1 METDD
6 EDPNYKKDAGCRS
19 GLGNAERSGAGCGI
33 FQITGNSQSLT
44 SANTKRQDQ
53 SRHHHHHH
61 HLYHQGSHRQACGR
75 HSVDGTCRNNNI
87 VISPTNFFQL
97 EQVDDQSK
105 RGLSLGSLFSTAN
118 HHAYTALTRALDSGS
133 SLKSPLD
140 SCGGESCIVDSGGST
155 TALLETVEKSSR
167 SGGAAGAHKRRSL
180 GDEEE
185 DDCCDSACS
194 AGWNWPA
201 IRVGCLLLC
210 VSCLV
215 AVLCIV
221 VGVLL
226 LRPSSCDPPRQ
237 WWQGA
242 VMYEVFVASFV
253 DSDGDGFGDFQ
264 GLSSRLDYVRHRIGA
279 SALRLTSVFSA
290 LDYPLEYEHIIDF
303 DNVDPHLG
311 HMDDFASFVERAHEM
326 GLRVVLDINPTVT
339 SDQHSWAAHWLL
351 DPYGEYANYYVPLN
365 ESAIMMDKAFVR
377 VEPAVSERDTD
388 DDDRRDP
395 QRPFGNQLYLN
406 WSHPEVRQQVMRSL
420 AVWVEKGVDGFY
432 LKHVDR
438 LQVSDDRELYEVLLA
453 WRRLLDEQDFLDER
467 GRILMTSVNLA
478 QEMADRDSLFIQ
490 PIVALFDLL
499 DVHVPLEGGPDNVM
513 QIMASRF
520 AQVTRQTRL
529 DTRTTAAVSTD
540 ENITGG
546 PSSERRQCGGVANMA
561 TLALERL
568 TGVYGCSFAPY
579 YRYKCHIRKQE
590 CYIFSDNCS
599 AILITSVRLLSLN
612 ISHESLL
619 IPLVIQD
626 PWLSWNLGDSES
638 PRLASRLV
646 DVDPLA
652 ALFTLWGMPGTVSL
666 FYGDEIGM
674 KDSVDQST
682 GRPFRTGQLGPMQ
695 WSDATHANFS
705 SPTSRPWMPA
715 HPDHVIRN
723 VDNSS
728 EIIDT
733 LARAAELRS
742 SVVTLYMSGVPSHRH
757 RRCNTKLV
765 RNCGEIFAMERFYPR
780 HARYAVVANFAP
792 RGVTS
797 DLSDLGFEGNVV
809 AGTCSSLPTRVNFRE
824 LYLEPGEALYVEI
837 TS

>member
-1 METDD
+1 MDTDA
-6 EDPNYKKDAGCRS
+6 EDHNYRHRSGADAGCGS
-19 GLGNAERSGAGCGI
+19 GLGVSERTGVRCDI
-33 FQITGNSQSLT
+33 FQITGNGQSLT
-44 SANTKRQDQ
+44 SANGKRQSQDHTRRHNHHHQ
-53 SRHHHHHH
+53 QPQLHHHHHH
-61 HLYHQGSHRQACGR
+61 YQGPLRQTCGR

-87 VISPTNFFQL
+87 VISPTDFFQL
-97 EQVDDQSK
+97 EQADEKSR
-105 RGLSLGSLFSTAN
+105 RGLSLGNLFSTGN

-133 SLKSPLD
+133 SIKSPLD
-140 SCGGESCIVDSGGST
+140 SCGGDSCILDSAGST

-167 SGGAAGAHKRRSL
+167 AAGGGRAKEKRSL
-180 GDEEE
+180 GDEED
-185 DDCCDSACS
+185 DDCCDSAFP

-201 IRVGCLLLC
+201 IRIGCLLLC

-215 AVLCIV
+215 AVLCVV

-264 GLSSRLDYVRHRIGA
+264 GLSSRLDYIRHRIGA

-311 HMDDFASFVERAHEM
+311 HMEDFAAFVERAHEL

-351 DPYGEYANYYVPLN
+351 NPYGEYANYYVAVN
-365 ESAIMMDKAFVR
+365 ESAVMNNGVD
-377 VEPAVSERDTD
+377 EWEDTD

-420 AVWVEKGVDGFY
+420 SVWLEKGVDGFY

-453 WRRLLDEQDFLDER
+453 WRRLLDEQDYMDER
-467 GRILMTSVNLA
+467 GRILMTSVSLA
-478 QEMADRDSLFIQ
+478 QELAERDSLFAQ

-499 DVHVPLEGGPDNVM
+499 DVHVPLEGGPDNVT
-513 QIMASRF
+513 QIMASRY
-520 AQVTRQTRL
+520 A
-529 DTRTTAAVSTD
+529 
-540 ENITGG
+540 
-546 PSSERRQCGGVANMA
+546 
-561 TLALERL
+561 
-568 TGVYGCSFAPY
+568 
-579 YRYKCHIRKQE
+579 
-590 CYIFSDNCS
+590 
-599 AILITSVRLLSLN
+599 
-612 ISHESLL
+612 
-619 IPLVIQD
+619 QD

-646 DVDPLA
+646 EVDPLA

-674 KDSVDQST
+674 KDSLDQST

-705 SPTSRPWMPA
+705 SPASRPWMPA

-723 VDNSS
+723 VDNAS

-733 LARAAELRS
+733 LTRAAELRS
-742 SVVTLYMSGVPSHRH
+742 SVVTLYMAGVPSHRH

-780 HARYAVVANFAP
+780 RARYAVVANFAP

>member
-1 METDD
+1 MDTDD
-6 EDPNYKKDAGCRS
+6 EDHNYKHDAGCRS
-19 GLGNAERSGAGCGI
+19 GLGISERSGAGCDI
-33 FQITGNSQSLT
+33 FQITGNGQSLT
-44 SANTKRQDQ
+44 SANTKRQDH
-53 SRHHHHHH
+53 SRHHHHH

-118 HHAYTALTRALDSGS
+118 HHAYTALTKALDSGS

-185 DDCCDSACS
+185 DDCCDSAFS

-201 IRVGCLLLC
+201 IRIGCLLLC

-311 HMDDFASFVERAHEM
+311 HMDDFASFVERAHKM

-365 ESAIMMDKAFVR
+365 ESAIMSNGVD
-377 VEPAVSERDTD
+377 EWEDSD

-420 AVWVEKGVDGFY
+420 AVWIEKGVDGFY

-438 LQVSDDRELYEVLLA
+438 LQVSDDRELYEVLLE
-453 WRRLLDEQDFLDER
+453 WRRLLDEHDYLDER

-478 QEMADRDSLFIQ
+478 QELADRDSLFIQ

-499 DVHVPLEGGPDNVM
+499 DVHVPLEGGPDNVT

-520 AQVTRQTRL
+520 AQMTRQTRL
-529 DTRTTAAVSTD
+529 DARTTAGVSTD

-546 PSSERRQCGGVANMA
+546 SSGERSHCGGVANMA
-561 TLALERL
+561 M
-568 TGVYGCSFAPY
+568 
-579 YRYKCHIRKQE
+579 
-590 CYIFSDNCS
+590 
-599 AILITSVRLLSLN
+599 
-612 ISHESLL
+612 
-619 IPLVIQD
+619 D

-705 SPTSRPWMPA
+705 SPASRPWMPA

-742 SVVTLYMSGVPSHRH
+742 SVVTLYISGVPSHRH

-765 RNCGEIFAMERFYPR
+765 RKCGEIFAMERFYPR
-780 HARYAVVANFAP
+780 RARYAVVANFAP

-797 DLSDLGFEGNVV
+797 DLSDFGFEGNVV

>member
-1 METDD
+1 MENVGVFSREKHYEVQTCQTMDTDD
-6 EDPNYKKDAGCRS
+6 EDHNYKHDAGCRS
-19 GLGNAERSGAGCGI
+19 GLGISERSGAGCDI
-33 FQITGNSQSLT
+33 FQITGNGQSLT
-44 SANTKRQDQ
+44 SANTKRQDH
-53 SRHHHHHH
+53 SRHHHHH

-75 HSVDGTCRNNNI
+75 HSIDGTCRNNNI

-185 DDCCDSACS
+185 DDCCDSAFS

-201 IRVGCLLLC
+201 IRIGCLLLC

-351 DPYGEYANYYVPLN
+351 DPSNGVDEW
-365 ESAIMMDKAFVR
+365 EDS
-377 VEPAVSERDTD
+377 D

-420 AVWVEKGVDGFY
+420 AVWIEKGVDGFY

-438 LQVSDDRELYEVLLA
+438 LQVSDDRELYEVLLE
-453 WRRLLDEQDFLDER
+453 WRRLLDEHDYLDER

-478 QEMADRDSLFIQ
+478 QELADRDSLFIQ

-499 DVHVPLEGGPDNVM
+499 DVHVPLEGGPDNVT
-513 QIMASRF
+513 QIIASRYE
-520 AQVTRQTRL
+520 L
-529 DTRTTAAVSTD
+529 
-540 ENITGG
+540 
-546 PSSERRQCGGVANMA
+546 
-561 TLALERL
+561 
-568 TGVYGCSFAPY
+568 
-579 YRYKCHIRKQE
+579 
-590 CYIFSDNCS
+590 
-599 AILITSVRLLSLN
+599 
-612 ISHESLL
+612 LL

-705 SPTSRPWMPA
+705 SPASRPWMPA

-765 RNCGEIFAMERFYPR
+765 RKCGEIFAMERFYPR
-780 HARYAVVANFAP
+780 RARYAVVANFAP

-797 DLSDLGFEGNVV
+797 DLSDFGFEGNVV

>member
-1 METDD
+1 MEADA
-6 EDPNYKKDAGCRS
+6 EDHSYRHRSNSGADAGC
-19 GLGNAERSGAGCGI
+19 GLSVSERSSGCDI
-33 FQITGNSQSLT
+33 FQITGNGTTLPST
-44 SANTKRQDQ
+44 NGKRQLHDHRPHLHYHQ
-53 SRHHHHHH
+53 QQPQLHHNHHHHHH
-61 HLYHQGSHRQACGR
+61 HQSHHRQTCGR
-75 HSVDGTCRNNNI
+75 HSIDGACRNNNI
-87 VISPTNFFQL
+87 VITPTDYFQL
-97 EQVDDQSK
+97 EQADEKSR
-105 RGLSLGSLFSTAN
+105 RGLSLGNLLSTGN

-140 SCGGESCIVDSGGST
+140 SCGESCILDTSGST

-167 SGGAAGAHKRRSL
+167 SGGRAEKRSL
-180 GDEEE
+180 GDEADE
-185 DDCCDSACS
+185 CCDSAFP

-201 IRVGCLLLC
+201 IRIGCLLLC

-215 AVLCIV
+215 AVLCVV

-226 LRPSSCDPPRQ
+226 LRPSSCDPPKQ

-253 DSDGDGFGDFQ
+253 DSDGMASATSSHVLEQYSASSWLCHSKDGNPSSQ
-264 GLSSRLDYVRHRIGA
+264 GLSSRLDYIRHRIGA

-311 HMDDFASFVERAHEM
+311 HMEDFSAFVERAHEL

-351 DPYGEYANYYVPLN
+351 DPYGDYANYYVPVN
-365 ESAIMMDKAFVR
+365 ESAIMNNGYDEWEDA
-377 VEPAVSERDTD
+377 D

-420 AVWVEKGVDGFY
+420 SVWLEKGVDGFY
-432 LKHVDR
+432 LKHLDR
-438 LQVSDDRELYEVLLA
+438 LQVSDDRELYEVLLS
-453 WRRLLDEQDFLDER
+453 WRRLLDEQDYADER

-478 QEMADRDSLFIQ
+478 QELADRDSLFTK
-490 PIVALFDLL
+490 PILALFDLL
-499 DVHVPLEGGPDNVM
+499 DVHVPLEGGPGQRHADH
-513 QIMASRF
+513 
-520 AQVTRQTRL
+520 
-529 DTRTTAAVSTD
+529 
-540 ENITGG
+540 
-546 PSSERRQCGGVANMA
+546 GVA
-561 TLALERL
+561 
-568 TGVYGCSFAPY
+568 
-579 YRYKCHIRKQE
+579 
-590 CYIFSDNCS
+590 
-599 AILITSVRLLSLN
+599 VRAGHAADETRCP
-612 ISHESLL
+612 SHSR
-619 IPLVIQD
+619 
-626 PWLSWNLGDSES
+626 WNVGDSES

-674 KDSVDQST
+674 KDSLDQST

-695 WSDATHANFS
+695 WSDAAHANFS
-705 SPTSRPWMPA
+705 SPASRPWMPA
-715 HPDHVIRN
+715 HPDHVVRN
-723 VDNSS
+723 VDNAS
-728 EIIDT
+728 EVIDT

-742 SVVTLYMSGVPSHRH
+742 SVVTLYMAGVPSLRH
-757 RRCNTKLV
+757 RRCNTKVV
-765 RNCGEIFAMERFYPR
+765 RDCGDIFAMERFYPHR
-780 HARYAVVANFAP
+780 ARYAVVANFAP

-797 DLSDLGFEGNVV
+797 DLSDLAFEGNVV

>member
-1 METDD
+1 METDA
-6 EDPNYKKDAGCRS
+6 EDHNYRHRS
-19 GLGNAERSGAGCGI
+19 GLDGGRVSGISVTERSAGGDI
-33 FQITGNSQSLT
+33 FQITGNGPARLSSEG
-44 SANTKRQDQ
+44 KRHAQDHG
-53 SRHHHHHH
+53 RHHHHNQQQHH
-61 HLYHQGSHRQACGR
+61 HHHQGQHRQSCSR
-75 HSVDGTCRNNNI
+75 HSIDGTCRNNNI
-87 VISPTNFFQL
+87 LVSPTDFFQL
-97 EQVDDQSK
+97 EQVDEKSR
-105 RGLSLGSLFSTAN
+105 RGLSLGNLFSTGN

-140 SCGGESCIVDSGGST
+140 SCGESCILDTSGST

-167 SGGAAGAHKRRSL
+167 AGGRAKKRSL
-180 GDEEE
+180 GDEQ
-185 DDCCDSACS
+185 DDCCDSAFP

-201 IRVGCLLLC
+201 IRIGCLLLC

-264 GLSSRLDYVRHRIGA
+264 GLLSRLDYIRHRIGA
-279 SALRLTSVFSA
+279 SAIRLTSVFSA

-311 HMDDFASFVERAHEM
+311 HMEDFGAFVQRAHEV

-351 DPYGEYANYYVPLN
+351 DPYGEYANYYVLAN
-365 ESAIMMDKAFVR
+365 ESAIMNNGVDEWEDA
-377 VEPAVSERDTD
+377 D

-406 WSHPEVRQQVMRSL
+406 WSHPEVQRQVMRSL
-420 AVWVEKGVDGFY
+420 SVWLEKGVDGFN
-432 LKHVDR
+432 LKHLDR

-453 WRRLLDEQDFLDER
+453 WRRLLDEQDYADER

-478 QEMADRDSLFIQ
+478 QELADRDSLFTQ
-490 PIVALFDLL
+490 PITALFDLF
-499 DVHVPLEGGPDNVM
+499 DVHVPLEGGPDNVT
-513 QIMASRF
+513 QIMASRY
-520 AQVTRQTRL
+520 AHVTQQMRL
-529 DTRTTAAVSTD
+529 DGRGTRGAVLTD
-540 ENITGG
+540 ENATGVHSG
-546 PSSERRQCGGVANMA
+546 SERHCGGVVNMA
-561 TLALERL
+561 A
-568 TGVYGCSFAPY
+568 
-579 YRYKCHIRKQE
+579 
-590 CYIFSDNCS
+590 
-599 AILITSVRLLSLN
+599 
-612 ISHESLL
+612 
-619 IPLVIQD
+619 D

-674 KDSVDQST
+674 KDSLDQST

-705 SPTSRPWMPA
+705 SPAARPWMPA

-723 VDNSS
+723 VDNAS
-728 EIIDT
+728 EVIDT

-742 SVVTLYMSGVPSHRH
+742 TVVTLYMAGVPSLRH
-757 RRCNTKLV
+757 RRCNTRLV
-765 RNCGEIFAMERFYPR
+765 RRCGEVFAIERFYPR
-780 HARYAVVANFAP
+780 RARYAVVANFAP
-792 RGVTS
+792 RGVTR